1 MKKLQMLKLLKFEYF
16 PLFLNCYKYINFFSR
31 KLEYNFKIIVTTQPC
46 VNAQLFYFS
55 TILSLQL
62 SRIQGNRN
70 AFFN

>member
-46 VNAQLFYFS
+46 VNACTVILFFYNIVS
-55 TILSLQL
+55 ATI
-62 SRIQGNRN
+62 
-70 AFFN
+70 